1 MGKQKFVNHGLGW
14 VLLIANAGRFVVGR
28 ELAFQ
33 IGEQFEALGAT
44 IGAKC
49 AVVVGGVD
57 MMQQA
62 IALAKKVWPTLM
74 LHSCKPI
81 ATPAFLERGL
91 SLGGHVVTQA
101 HCFHLAAHCGRDAW
115 ADS

>member
-1 MGKQKFVNHGLGW
+1 MLAGSHRTGGKCRNQH
-14 VLLIANAGRFVVGR
+14 FVVR
-28 ELAFQ
+28 RCSELAFQ

-62 IALAKKVWPTLM
+62 IALAKKVSECAVLM
-74 LHSCKPI
+74 L
-81 ATPAFLERGL
+81 
-91 SLGGHVVTQA
+91 GGP
-101 HCFHLAAHCGRDAW
+101 RDQT
-115 ADS
+115 